1 MRTLDSRADSRIDN
15 GRWRDLERAGSARG
29 FGTGEAGVGQ
39 PTSVAIA
46 LVKPGD
52 VWGDRV
58 NALDLRFAKILRFGR
73 TRYDVGID
81 VINVTNSDAVLS
93 YNQNYVPNP
102 ATPAQRWLAP
112 SSVLTP
118 RFVKLGAQID
128 F

>member
-1 MRTLDSRADSRIDN
+1 
-15 GRWRDLERAGSARG
+15 
-29 FGTGEAGVGQ
+29 
-39 PTSVAIA
+39 
-46 LVKPGD
+46 VKPGD

-73 TRYDVGID
+73 ARYNVGID

-93 YNQNYVPNP
+93 YNQNYTL
-102 ATPAQRWLAP
+102 TPSTPSQRWLAP

-118 RFVKLGAQID
+118 RFVKIGAQID